1 MYTNT
6 NQIIERGMACL
17 REHLG
22 IIETE
27 VFISTI
33 QREKFDYTKWHQPFA
48 DNITEEAFRE
58 LCEKTAKEH
67 PFNGKKATII

>member
-22 IIETE
+22 IVETE
-27 VFISTI
+27 
-33 QREKFDYTKWHQPFA
+33 EFDYTKWHQQFA
-48 DNITEEAFRE
+48 DNITEEEFKE
-58 LCEKTAKEH
+58 LCQKTAKEH